1 MFQRINIRKTNKIFF
16 IFELLKFL
24 IFFLLYNFYKLIDSI
39 PYEDF
44 IINISNFPNLS
55 KYTPLITIPFL
66 IWFVMGLSFIL
77 LFYFY
82 KITYSIESDAIKKD
96 IEFLKKNTIEKYGD
110 YLFLYNEVI
119 YKNRKKLE
127 EEEIEPYVNHNYHK

>member
-16 IFELLKFL
+16 VFELLKFL
-24 IFFLLYNFYKLIDSI
+24 IFFLLYNLYRVIDSI

-44 IINISNFPNLS
+44 DILNCSPFINIIFFMFCIQMLS
-55 KYTPLITIPFL
+55 YI
-66 IWFVMGLSFIL
+66 IL
-77 LFYFY
+77 FCFY

-127 EEEIEPYVNHNYHK
+127 EEDIEPYVNHNYYK

>member
-16 IFELLKFL
+16 VFEALKFL
-24 IFFLLYNFYKLIDSI
+24 IFFLLYNLYRLIDTI

-44 IINISNFPNLS
+44 EINILNFSPFINIIFFMFCVQMLS
-55 KYTPLITIPFL
+55 YL
-66 IWFVMGLSFIL
+66 L
-77 LFYFY
+77 LFCFY
-82 KITYSIESDAIKKD
+82 KITYSIESAAIKKD

-127 EEEIEPYVNHNYHK
+127 EEDIEPYVNHNYHE

>member
-24 IFFLLYNFYKLIDSI
+24 IFFLLYNLYKLIDSI

-44 IINISNFPNLS
+44 EISILNCSPFINIIFFMVCIQMLS
-55 KYTPLITIPFL
+55 YL
-66 IWFVMGLSFIL
+66 L
-77 LFYFY
+77 LFCFY
-82 KITYSIESDAIKKD
+82 KITYSIESAAIKKD
-96 IEFLKKNTIEKYGD
+96 IEFLKKNTIEKYGA

-127 EEEIEPYVNHNYHK
+127 EEGIEPYINHNYHK

>member
-16 IFELLKFL
+16 VFEVLKFL

-44 IINISNFPNLS
+44 EINILNFSPFINIIFFMFCVQILS
-55 KYTPLITIPFL
+55 YL
-66 IWFVMGLSFIL
+66 L
-77 LFYFY
+77 LFCFY
-82 KITYSIESDAIKKD
+82 KITYSIESAAIKKD

-110 YLFLYNEVI
+110 YLFLYDEVI
-119 YKNRKKLE
+119 YKNRKKLKE
-127 EEEIEPYVNHNYHK
+127 EDIEPYVNHNYYK